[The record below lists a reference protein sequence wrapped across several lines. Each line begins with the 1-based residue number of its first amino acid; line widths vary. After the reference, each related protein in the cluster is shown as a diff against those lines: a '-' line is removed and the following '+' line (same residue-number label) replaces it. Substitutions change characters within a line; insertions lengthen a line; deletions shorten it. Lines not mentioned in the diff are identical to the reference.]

1 MTSEL
6 EKLIEEKHA
15 FLDKHEFKWDSDKA
29 VKEYKLLK
37 LVDLANKHPEV
48 RTCIDAMY
56 ADWSDY
62 QDQVVAVYDGN
73 FEAEMMDLSGLPE
86 DGVSGYVITGN
97 AKFGKGPINVDFGGC
112 LFFVLGDLMT
122 SLVIVSDSEFIVNG
136 VMYAS
141 EAALRRYN
149 DSTFSC
155 AYTKTPLWIHFD
167 GYMDPG
173 LGHQIDVKLSE
184 ADDGFNDTKH
194 LIEED
199 ALICSECIYEQVEL
213 SGYNSVESFVKNE
226 NFKNW
231 LATREPCE
239 ECDDI
244 SGVWDVSDEYWIVR
258 LLNNM
263 PIIKLNA
270 HRDCP

>member
-1 MTSEL
+1 MASEL
-6 EKLIEEKHA
+6 EKLVEEKQA
-15 FLDKHEFKWDSDKA
+15 FLNKHEFQWDSDK
-29 VKEYKLLK
+29 VVNEYQLLK
-37 LVDLANKHPEV
+37 LVDLANKYPEV
-48 RTCIDAMY
+48 RTCVDAMH

-73 FEAEMMDLSGLPE
+73 YEAETMDLSVLPE
-86 DGVSGYVITGN
+86 DGVNGYVITGN
-97 AKFGKGPINVDFGGC
+97 AKFDTGPINVDFGGC

-141 EAALRRYN
+141 RAALRQYN

-155 AYTKTPLWIHFD
+155 TYTKTPLWIHFD

-173 LGHQIDVKLSE
+173 LGNQIDLTLSY
-184 ADDGFNDTKH
+184 ADDGFDDTKH

-199 ALICSECIYEQVEL
+199 ALICSDCIDEQVEL
-213 SGYNSVESFVKNE
+213 GGYKNVESFVKNE

-231 LATREPCE
+231 LVTREPCE
-239 ECDDI
+239 ECEDI
-244 SGVWDVSDEYWIVR
+244 SGVWDVNVEYWIVR

-263 PIIKLNA
+263 PIVKGK
-270 HRDCP
+270 